1 MTSRGARTPAVLAP
15 IVGVLAFAIGVIAAW
30 IPSFWYDEAATVYS
44 SRRPFPELLDLL
56 RSTDVVHGA
65 YYVAMHLWG
74 SVFGFS
80 EFSMRL
86 PSALAVGVAAAG
98 VVVLAQRLSTARVAL
113 LSGVAFALLPRVLWA
128 AVEARSYAATA
139 AVAVWLTVVFVVAL
153 QSRSRW
159 WWVLYCAMLTVS
171 IVLFVYL
178 ATLVGVHLLI
188 MSARGRLRASFLPWA
203 AAVVTTLAVTA
214 VFLKVVFRQAKQVGW
229 IPPIDGNF
237 PRVVLE
243 YQWFLGAPLFG
254 MLVGVIFV
262 AALIVSITNKSNSAD
277 WRSGPL
283 PVALPWI
290 VVPMAVMVVY
300 SIVRSPI
307 YLDRYFTF
315 TTPAVALLLGV
326 ALDRLNR
333 PRWLSVLL
341 VGALASAALPAYLQQ
356 RSSWAKPLQMDFSAA
371 NEFAAANVAP
381 GDCVLFGRAAWNP
394 SSQRLIEDVEPSS
407 FDGTRSIGLAK
418 DAADWGQLWDDERPL
433 SELAPEFAG
442 CEVIWYFTDRDRA
455 TAETVRLTSNDTWVL
470 PPSNFESSADYSELH
485 SAGFRVVEQH
495 TVHVTQV
502 VRLVR

>member
-1 MTSRGARTPAVLAP
+1 MTSRGVRSAAAAP
-15 IVGVLAFAIGVIAAW
+15 LVGVLAFAVGVTASW
-30 IPSFWYDEAATVYS
+30 VPSFWYDEVATVYS
-44 SRRPFPELLDLL
+44 SRRSFAELLDLL
-56 RSTDVVHGA
+56 RSTDAVHGA
-65 YYVAMHLWG
+65 YYVIMHLWG

-86 PSALAVGVAAAG
+86 PSALSVGVAAAG

-128 AVEARSYAATA
+128 AIEARSYAATA
-139 AVAVWLTVVFVVAL
+139 ALAVWFTVVFVVAL
-153 QSRSRW
+153 HSRSRW

-171 IVLFVYL
+171 IVLSVYL

-188 MSARGRLRASFLPWA
+188 MLTRRRFRASFLPWA
-203 AAVVTTLAVTA
+203 FAVGTALVATA
-214 VFLKVVFRQAKQVGW
+214 VFSRVVFRQAKQVGW

-254 MLVGVIFV
+254 ILSGVILV
-262 AALIVSITNKSNSAD
+262 AALIVSVTNKSDSVD
-277 WRSGPL
+277 WRSGPM

-290 VVPMAVMVVY
+290 VVPMAAMVVY
-300 SIVRSPI
+300 SIVRSPV

-326 ALDRLNR
+326 ALDRLSR

-341 VGALASAALPAYLQQ
+341 VGALVSAALPAYLQQ

-407 FDGTRSIGLAK
+407 FSGVRSIGLAK
-418 DAADWGQLWDDERPL
+418 DAAEWGQLWDDERPL

-442 CEVIWYFTDRDRA
+442 CQVIWYFTDRDRA
-455 TAETVRLTSNDTWVL
+455 EAEAMRLTSNDTWVL
-470 PPSNFESSADYSELH
+470 PPSNFASSADCSELRR
-485 SAGFRVVEQH
+485 AGFRVVEQH

-502 VRLVR
+502 VRLAR